1 MANERVTIVTGPVDS
16 GKTSWCRELAAG
28 KPDCAGVLLLKVFT
42 EGRRIGYDALG
53 LPASETVPFARLV
66 GEQPAGWSGEQ
77 RVGPFSISAAGLRAA
92 NAWLFRAAS
101 RPQEI
106 LVDEAGP
113 LEIEGGGMA
122 PGLRA
127 VLGSALRQKV
137 YLVVRSGCLEAV
149 CRRFGIRGYGLVDIA
164 AGAPKS

>member
-1 MANERVTIVTGPVDS
+1 MKFKKTILLFVLILACDS
-16 GKTSWCRELAAG
+16 WALA
-28 KPDCAGVLLLKVFT
+28 D
-42 EGRRIGYDALG
+42 E
-53 LPASETVPFARLV
+53 SQRLY
-66 GEQPAGWSGEQ
+66 
-77 RVGPFSISAAGLRAA
+77 AAGLRAA